1 MYRPPVAAA
10 TSTPQVSPPSFLALA
25 GHPLRWR
32 LLSELARS
40 DRRVREL
47 CRLVGG
53 SQALV
58 SYHLGRLRSERLV
71 GMHRSAA
78 DGREAYYRL
87 DLARCGELLGAT
99 GAALH
104 PGLGSAGPAP
114 PSPQRARRRL
124 PCS

>member
-1 MYRPPVAAA
+1 MYRPRVAAA
-10 TSTPQVSPPSFLALA
+10 TRSPQVSAPSFLALA

-40 DRRVREL
+40 HRRVREL
-47 CRLVGG
+47 CRLVDG

-99 GAALH
+99 GAALP
-104 PGLGSAGPAP
+104 PGRGPA
-114 PSPQRARRRL
+114 ARPRTSRKRVRVL
-124 PCS
+124 FL